1 MLFAFNMKYCTS
13 KLIILSILLSCF
25 PFSFIMKRMKRKICA
40 FNKLSKDKN
49 FFGSRNVWT
58 NPPKPQ
64 KNHSPKKCF
73 ANGFNYVGWNVSNQA
88 PIRVLLSFT
97 ENLFILVGKTRN
109 ERAKKTSMHP
119 FIIRF
124 HIENQM
130 KDRWINKFN
139 FDFSICSV
147 RSPTTTT
154 STNVLVYF
162 ITSDFFSSHTKP
174 RNL

>member
-1 MLFAFNMKYCTS
+1 
-13 KLIILSILLSCF
+13 
-25 PFSFIMKRMKRKICA
+25 MKRKICA
-40 FNKLSKDKN
+40 FNKLSKIKTFLEEKMLN
-49 FFGSRNVWT
+49 KS
-58 NPPKPQ
+58 PKAT

-73 ANGFNYVGWNVSNQA
+73 ANGFNYVGWNVSNQT

-109 ERAKKTSMHP
+109 ERAKKISMHP

-147 RSPTTTT
+147 HVPRQRRRR
-154 STNVLVYF
+154 LMFLF
-162 ITSDFFSSHTKP
+162 ILLLQISSH
-174 RNL
+174 RIQNLAICKFT